1 MKNLKSKTSKDSNY
15 HDYVIKDGEFVGEF
29 EKMYQNIDDPWMQSV
44 QPNRYFRNAGIIHIK
59 NFDIKSILEV
69 GCGLGYYV
77 NRIYKETSIVP
88 KSIDLSETAISRA
101 KELFP
106 HLDFELADVTKDI
119 DSYKNLDAILLSEVI
134 WYILPDLKA
143 LFKNL
148 NASFK
153 GKYLIV
159 NQVFYK
165 GSQKYGT
172 EYFTDLKGFIDFV
185 PFELLAYSE
194 SSATEDSTI
203 ETSTIF
209 KIN

>member
-1 MKNLKSKTSKDSNY
+1 MVHSTWSKSS
-15 HDYVIKDGEFVGEF
+15 
-29 EKMYQNIDDPWMQSV
+29 
-44 QPNRYFRNAGIIHIK
+44 
-59 NFDIKSILEV
+59 L
-69 GCGLGYYV
+69 
-77 NRIYKETSIVP
+77 
-88 KSIDLSETAISRA
+88 
-101 KELFP
+101 
-106 HLDFELADVTKDI
+106 
-119 DSYKNLDAILLSEVI
+119 
-134 WYILPDLKA
+134 
-143 LFKNL
+143 KNL

-172 EYFTDLKGFIDFV
+172 EYFTDLKGFIEFV